1 MVLCYRFGQIAWPVD
16 AWTWRYA
23 SHIQMQFWWVEKKMF
38 GSGHEKLQKFS
49 WQQRCGRQKW
59 LTMDR
64 AQFHVRN
71 KRASFIHFVH
81 CAKYTIPSNCQS
93 VKWVHHNT
101 KKHAESTHHSL
112 RGSSSVDQKNTR
124 ITHFAFWRFRHF
136 LCLLMR
142 DSDNF
147 LFFRAASGT
156 VTTHTHTNRWEK
168 ERVSAVCIIIMNWW
182 YCYALRH
189 CYVTRLLDW
198 LTDWCVQS
206 PTRHSSA
213 KSSYRAKVWQ
223 HHNDKASTRTQLS
236 VYARIYWRVAREE
249 WNSQRVST
257 EQCAVHSDDG
267 FCFVSHGKP
276 SLCMRLWGA
285 RIR

>member
-1 MVLCYRFGQIAWPVD
+1 MWGTKKLHSFISYIAQN
-16 AWTWRYA
+16 
-23 SHIQMQFWWVEKKMF
+23 I
-38 GSGHEKLQKFS
+38 
-49 WQQRCGRQKW
+49 
-59 LTMDR
+59 
-64 AQFHVRN
+64 QFHPTVSQSNEFTTTPKNMQRAHITPCVVVRQLI
-71 KRASFIHFVH
+71 KRIRASLISHFGVSAIFCVCW
-81 CAKYTIPSNCQS
+81 CAIQTIFYSFELPVAPSQ
-93 VKWVHHNT
+93 H
-101 KKHAESTHHSL
+101 
-112 RGSSSVDQKNTR
+112 
-124 ITHFAFWRFRHF
+124 
-136 LCLLMR
+136 
-142 DSDNF
+142 
-147 LFFRAASGT
+147 
-156 VTTHTHTNRWEK
+156 THTHCWEK